1 MIPGNGERW
10 SFALALDSRHGLLYA
25 AQFDPNGHGGVFR
38 SADGGRTWSDLTGA
52 MSTTW
57 IASLA
62 LDPSGRTLY
71 AGTTAYGL
79 ESGGGVFA
87 ARVH

>member
-1 MIPGNGERW
+1 MPGT
-10 SFALALDSRHGLLYA
+10 APTCLP
-25 AQFDPNGHGGVFR
+25 QFGPNGHGGVFR

-62 LDPSGRTLY
+62 LDPSGRSLY
-71 AGTTAYGL
+71 VGTTAYGL
-79 ESGGGVFA
+79 ESGGGAFV
-87 ARVH
+87 ARVR